1 MERIRKHILIHT
13 LIFPP
18 DQVSTSY
25 LYGDIVQ
32 KMISHG
38 YEVSVITTTPHYN
51 YDDDFKNVSKKNILC
66 RTTNYFGA
74 KVYHFPQNK
83 SKSLILRGVNILGFH
98 IFFLIRALSLKKIDY
113 ILTPS
118 PPLTSG
124 FLSGVIA
131 KIKGA
136 KSIYNVQ
143 EIYPDVLIKQG
154 DIKNKYLLALLK
166 SLEKWTY
173 KLSSKVVTIHEL
185 FSERISSRLDHEKL
199 VCIPNFIDTDLYK
212 PFEGEFAEEW
222 KYNDRFIVGYVGNLG
237 KVQDWKTILYAA
249 EQMMLKE
256 PKVLFVLVGG
266 GSDFEYLKSFESQLS
281 NLKVLPYQNRS
292 MVPMINSRIDL
303 HIIAMTESSDYDGL
317 PSKAYAILSSG
328 RPILAATNADTP
340 LANLVVNSGNGI
352 VVPRSNVQSILD
364 GIIEFLNGNDVE
376 KHNLIGRSFVVDNFS
391 KEVVTSKYLELI
403 QNI

>member
-1 MERIRKHILIHT
+1 
-13 LIFPP
+13 
-18 DQVSTSY
+18 
-25 LYGDIVQ
+25 
-32 KMISHG
+32 MISHG

-212 PFEGEFAEEW
+212 PFEGEFTEEW

>member
-32 KMISHG
+32 KMIVHG
-38 YEVSVITTTPHYN
+38 YDVCIITTTPHYN
-51 YDDDFKNVSKKNILC
+51 YNEDFKIVSNKNIFC

-83 SKSLILRGVNILGFH
+83 SKSLILRGFNILAFH
-98 IFFLIRALSLKKIDY
+98 IFFIIKALSLKKIDY

-124 FLSGVIA
+124 FLSGIIA

-136 KSIYNVQ
+136 ASIYNVQ

-154 DIKNKYLLALLK
+154 DIKNKFLLALLK

-173 KLSSKVVTIHEL
+173 KLSHKVVTIHEL
-185 FSERISSRLDHEKL
+185 FSEKLSSRMDINKL
-199 VCIPNFIDTDLYK
+199 SCIPNFIDTELYK
-212 PFEGEFAEEW
+212 PYLGQYSSEWLFAD
-222 KYNDRFIVGYVGNLG
+222 KFIVGYVGNLG
-237 KVQDWKTILYAA
+237 KVQDWNAILDAA
-249 EQMMLKE
+249 QRLMHIH
-256 PKVLFVLVGG
+256 PKVFFLLIGG
-266 GSDFEYLKSFESQLS
+266 GSEFEFLKSFELKLS
-281 NLKVLPYQNRS
+281 NLKVLPYQNR
-292 MVPMINSRIDL
+292 MLVPMINSRINL

-328 RPILAATNADTP
+328 RPILASTNQDSP
-340 LANLVVNSGNGI
+340 LANLVINSGNGVVVSRGNSDSI
-352 VVPRSNVQSILD
+352 VN
-364 GIIEFLNGNDVE
+364 GIISLLNRNDNSSFNE
-376 KHNLIGRSFVVDNFS
+376 IGRSYVVNNYS
-391 KEVVTSKYLELI
+391 KEVVTTKYLDLI
-403 QNI
+403 QKI

>member
-1 MERIRKHILIHT
+1 MERVRNNILIHT

-25 LYGDIVQ
+25 LYGDIVR
-32 KMISHG
+32 KMLSYG
-38 YEVSVITTTPHYN
+38 YEVCVITTMPHYN
-51 YDDDFKNVSKKNILC
+51 YDDDFKNVSKKNILY

-83 SKSLILRGVNILGFH
+83 SKSLILRGFNILAFH

-124 FLSGVIA
+124 FLSGIIA

-136 KSIYNVQ
+136 ASIYNVQ

-154 DIKNKYLLALLK
+154 NIKNKFLLALLRL
-166 SLEKWTY
+166 LENWTY

-185 FSERISSRLDHEKL
+185 FSEKLSSRMDIIKL
-199 VCIPNFIDTDLYK
+199 SCIPNFIDTELYK
-212 PFEGEFAEEW
+212 PYLGQYSSEWLFAD
-222 KYNDRFIVGYVGNLG
+222 KFIVGYVGNLG
-237 KVQDWKTILYAA
+237 KVQDWNAILDAA
-249 EQMMLKE
+249 KKLMHINS
-256 PKVLFVLVGG
+256 KVFFLLIGG
-266 GSDFEYLKSFESQLS
+266 GSEFEFLKSFELKLS
-281 NLKVLPYQNRS
+281 NLKVLPYQNR
-292 MVPMINSRIDL
+292 MLVPMINSRINL

-328 RPILAATNADTP
+328 RPILASTNQDSP
-340 LANLVVNSGNGI
+340 LASLVLNSGNGVVVSRGNSDSI
-352 VVPRSNVQSILD
+352 VN
-364 GIIEFLNGNDVE
+364 GIISLLDRND
-376 KHNLIGRSFVVDNFS
+376 NSSFNDIGRSYIVNNYS
-391 KEVVTSKYLELI
+391 KEVVTTKYLDLI
-403 QNI
+403 QKI